1 MTKKEEF
8 IEIYR
13 KEIHREGADKLLA
26 WLEKTDFFTARP
38 AHGITGHMREGWRS
52 TASMFLSGCGRFAD
66 WNPRGKQL

>member
-26 WLEKTDFFTARP
+26 WLEKTDFFTAP
-38 AHGITGHMREGWRS
+38 AS
-52 TASMFLSGCGRFAD
+52 TRYHLS
-66 WNPRGKQL
+66 LIHI

>member
-26 WLEKTDFFTARP
+26 WLEKTDFFTAP
-38 AHGITGHMREGWRS
+38 ASTRYHGAYEGGLAEHS
-52 TASMFLSGCGRFAD
+52 IHVLSGCGRFAD